1 MTAKDQLIDLA
12 TMLYDTING
21 TLQQAVEKIKGQI
34 LDNVKQLGKLFENG
48 TIDKSLELIGFESQL
63 KNENGG
69 EVITLKVGGNNG

>member
-12 TMLYDTING
+12 TILYDTING

-34 LDNVKQLGKLFENG
+34 LDCVKQLGKLFENG

-63 KNENGG
+63 KNKNCG